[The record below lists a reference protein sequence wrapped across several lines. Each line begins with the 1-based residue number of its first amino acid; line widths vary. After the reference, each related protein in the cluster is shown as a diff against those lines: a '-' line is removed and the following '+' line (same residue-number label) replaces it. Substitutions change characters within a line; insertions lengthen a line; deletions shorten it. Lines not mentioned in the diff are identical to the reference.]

1 MGRALE
7 MRLIVTKI
15 TIDPR
20 FRPRVIVI
28 HIPGVIWQ
36 QMSDGI

>member
-1 MGRALE
+1 MSKALE
-7 MRLIVTKI
+7 MGLIVTKI

-20 FRPRVIVI
+20 FRPRVIVTP
-28 HIPGVIWQ
+28 IPRVIWQ